1 LAIILY
7 CSAWHR
13 VNFADFDPLYK
24 QIFMWSVIFTCA
36 LTFALSPV
44 FRCAIVCVLCGAL
57 GKNGQGLLSV
67 IVFTHLSD
75 GPVNNIIANFNL
87 SSHIITCH
95 LKLKEQMMTERIVMS
110 TGPIEALLA
119 QKFVGRFMKALEPV
133 TLPNMDVFIWQVF
146 RCAIVCVLCGA
157 LGKNGQGLL
166 SVIVFTHLSD
176 GPVNNIIAN
185 FNLSSHII
193 TCHLKLKEQMMT
205 ERIVM
210 STGPIEALLAQ
221 KFGKSTTKGRKMIH
235 MLKALVEPVA
245 YDLTLSDEDKALA
258 ATIDNAE
265 VLQIRDEMLNEK
277 KERKSASSDEHVRP
291 IWDKMKSKSSKL
303 LTMRLRF
310 QCSEIF
316 DKGIKKCHD
325 KFRDMKVT
333 SLVPISSKSTTKGRK
348 MIHML
353 KALVEPVAYD
363 LTLSDEDKALA
374 ATIDNA
380 EVLQIRDEML
390 NEKKERKSASSDEHV
405 RPIWDKMKSKSSKLL
420 TMRLRFQ
427 CSEIFDKGIKKCHDK
442 FRDMKDKCYRLLW
455 YMPFIKRNLC
465 GRFDVLQICQ
475 ASEKHAEA
483 AKFCDEM
490 MQQTMATTKNFD
502 YDTENMKNITE
513 EVMDHLRINMHYRA
527 IVEPRITRIYRL
539 KQVVYRILH
548 NFRIVKVIFKTLKNL
563 LGCLFILLLYTIFRD
578 SVQMIRRYLNN
589 VDFQNVFLTPYFWHI
604 DKKREEAGQIFLRPL
619 SKAERRV
626 NGLLKPFSFVFAYH
640 QSSLIQLQVMRF
652 SATSV
657 TGQGKQRFHLEV
669 AGTGFVADLVKDMI
683 NFEFDRAINLTVPA
697 EHCQAQPI
705 PPDWSFSWKYVLLP
719 LILMLLLQVI
729 FGYFIKR
736 ITLFYVIGG
745 IFRKRNKARTIQL
758 YNKLLFGRVNGRRL
772 ARARIRYQ
780 VERHIL
786 QQEAIKERSKFFAGT
801 FIERAINNLFAT
813 GKCLLCEMK
822 YRKDVLIKCPSY
834 NCPATYCKTCFAEI
848 HQQCYAC
855 LAEEGAV
862 TSLRTQFIPLTMPS
876 EGEAKDVHSSTSV
889 DTTQESN

>member
-1 LAIILY
+1 MRSVYNLLFVEEYREARRKRLGRSKLADIFYYSGVYDYRVLRYLINFPIGFFISFALY
-7 CSAWHR
+7 KFAWHR

-36 LTFALSPV
+36 LTFALSP
-44 FRCAIVCVLCGAL
+44 
-57 GKNGQGLLSV
+57 
-67 IVFTHLSD
+67 
-75 GPVNNIIANFNL
+75 
-87 SSHIITCH
+87 
-95 LKLKEQMMTERIVMS
+95 
-110 TGPIEALLA
+110 
-119 QKFVGRFMKALEPV
+119 
-133 TLPNMDVFIWQVF
+133 VF

-291 IWDKMKSKSSKL
+291 IWDKMKSKLAFMSSIERFQMSIRGYALAFGYILQSSKL

-310 QCSEIF
+310 E
-316 DKGIKKCHD
+316 
-325 KFRDMKVT
+325 
-333 SLVPISSKSTTKGRK
+333 
-348 MIHML
+348 
-353 KALVEPVAYD
+353 
-363 LTLSDEDKALA
+363 
-374 ATIDNA
+374 
-380 EVLQIRDEML
+380 
-390 NEKKERKSASSDEHV
+390 
-405 RPIWDKMKSKSSKLL
+405 
-420 TMRLRFQ
+420 

-513 EVMDHLRINMHYRA
+513 EVMDHLRINVRFFYTFPILFHKH
-527 IVEPRITRIYRL
+527 RL
-539 KQVVYRILH
+539 Q
-548 NFRIVKVIFKTLKNL
+548 FQVIFKTLKNL

-626 NGLLKPFSFVFAYH
+626 NGLLKPFSF
-640 QSSLIQLQVMRF
+640 VMRF

-786 QQEAIKERSKFFAGT
+786 QQEAIKERRFANIPVMRREQST
-801 FIERAINNLFAT
+801 I
-813 GKCLLCEMK
+813 C
-822 YRKDVLIKCPSY
+822 S
-834 NCPATYCKTCFAEI
+834 
-848 HQQCYAC
+848 QQANVFC
-855 LAEEGAV
+855 
-862 TSLRTQFIPLTMPS
+862 
-876 EGEAKDVHSSTSV
+876 AK
-889 DTTQESN
+889 